1 VYGKM
6 NVPAYIR
13 DRHAPEP
20 FFVVEQI
27 LFASSPQVA
36 LKKPS
41 FFASF
46 VAGVKLDGDHTFDFS
61 LELPEF
67 LSLQRYDSEN
77 LSRGCPFPP
86 TYEDLH
92 RLRVS
97 YWILAEVERPNPSHK
112 AWCVSCSAFD
122 TGGVTRV

>member
-6 NVPAYIR
+6 NVPAYTR

-20 FFVVEQI
+20 FFVAEQI
-27 LFASSPQVA
+27 LFASSPEVA

-67 LSLQRYDSEN
+67 LSLQRYDSGN
-77 LSRGCPFPP
+77 TSKGCPFPP
-86 TYEDLH
+86 TYEDLQ
-92 RLRVS
+92 RFRVS
-97 YWILAEVERPNPSHK
+97 YWILAEVERPNPSNK
-112 AWCVSCSAFD
+112 AWCVSCSAFG
-122 TGGVTRV
+122 TGVTRV